1 MNKKLLA
8 LALSGALTLS
18 LLAACGSPDAEG
30 SAPPASTPPATESL
44 TPSPSPEATPS
55 ETPEPTESPEPSETP
70 EPTESAQPSESQ
82 KPSESPAPSGSQKP
96 SESPAPSESQKPS
109 ESPAP
114 SGSQKPTESPAPSE
128 SQQPSETPAPS
139 ESPSASV
146 VQSIW
151 NQVSGL
157 ERPEMMDLDAA
168 LLSDLY
174 GIDPADL
181 VEFVAKMPLVSA
193 NINEFLIAQCAPG
206 RVDAVK
212 AACESRLATLQSS
225 ASQYPET
232 AELLENY
239 KLVTSGDYIL
249 FCIDGNADAMVEAF
263 NTYAK

>member
-44 TPSPSPEATPS
+44 TPSPSPSPEATPS

-82 KPSESPAPSGSQKP
+82 KPS
-96 SESPAPSESQKPS
+96 
-109 ESPAP
+109 
-114 SGSQKPTESPAPSE
+114 ESPAPSE

>member
-1 MNKKLLA
+1 MNKKFIA

-18 LLAACGSPDAEG
+18 LLAACGSPDTEG
-30 SAPPASTPPATESL
+30 STPPVSTPPATESL
-44 TPSPSPEATPS
+44 TPTPSPSPEVTPS
-55 ETPEPTESPEPSETP
+55 ETPEPSESAQPSETP
-70 EPTESAQPSESQ
+70 EPSESTQPSESQ
-82 KPSESPAPSGSQKP
+82 KPSESPK
-96 SESPAPSESQKPS
+96 PSESQKPS
-109 ESPAP
+109 ESPKP
-114 SGSQKPTESPAPSE
+114 SETQKPSESPKPSE
-128 SQQPSETPAPS
+128 SQQPS

-151 NQVSGL
+151 NDVSGL
-157 ERPEMMDLDAA
+157 ERPDLMDMDEA

-174 GIDPADL
+174 GIESSDL
-181 VEFVAKMPLVSA
+181 VEFIGKMPLMSA
-193 NINEFLIAQCAPG
+193 HVTEFLIAQCAPG

-225 ASQYPET
+225 GSQYPET
-232 AELLENY
+232 AELLDNY

>member
-8 LALSGALTLS
+8 LVLSGALTLS

-30 SAPPASTPPATESL
+30 SAPSASTPPATESL
-44 TPSPSPEATPS
+44 APSPEVTPS
-55 ETPEPTESPEPSETP
+55 ETPESTESAQPGETP

-82 KPSESPAPSGSQKP
+82 KPAESAQPSQSQKP
-96 SESPAPSESQKPS
+96 AESARPSQSQKPA
-109 ESPAP
+109 ESAEP
-114 SGSQKPTESPAPSE
+114 SQQPVE
-128 SQQPSETPAPS
+128 SQQPSESPAPS

-225 ASQYPET
+225 GSQYPET
-232 AELLENY
+232 AELLDNY

-263 NTYAK
+263 NAYAK

>member
-1 MNKKLLA
+1 MNKKFIA

-30 SAPPASTPPATESL
+30 TTPPVSTPPATESL
-44 TPSPSPEATPS
+44 TPTPTPSPEVT
-55 ETPEPTESPEPSETP
+55 PSETP
-70 EPTESAQPSESQ
+70 EPTESAQPSETPE
-82 KPSESPAPSGSQKP
+82 PSESAQ
-96 SESPAPSESQKPS
+96 PSESQKPS
-109 ESPAP
+109 ESPKP
-114 SGSQKPTESPAPSE
+114 SETQKPSESPKPSE
-128 SQQPSETPAPS
+128 SQQPS

-151 NQVSGL
+151 NEVSGL
-157 ERPEMMDLDAA
+157 DRPNLMDMDEV

>member
-1 MNKKLLA
+1 MNKKFIA

-30 SAPPASTPPATESL
+30 TTPPVSTPPATESL
-44 TPSPSPEATPS
+44 TPTPTPSPEVTPS
-55 ETPEPTESPEPSETP
+55 ETPEPTESAQPSETP

-82 KPSESPAPSGSQKP
+82 KPSESPAPSESQKP
-96 SESPAPSESQKPS
+96 SESPAPSESQK
-109 ESPAP
+109 
-114 SGSQKPTESPAPSE
+114 
-128 SQQPSETPAPS
+128 PSETPAPS

-239 KLVTSGDYIL
+239 KLVTSGEYIL

>member
-1 MNKKLLA
+1 MNKKFIA

-30 SAPPASTPPATESL
+30 TTPPVSTPPATESL
-44 TPSPSPEATPS
+44 TPTPTPSPEVT
-55 ETPEPTESPEPSETP
+55 PSETP

-82 KPSESPAPSGSQKP
+82 KPSESTQ
-96 SESPAPSESQKPS
+96 PSESQKPS
-109 ESPAP
+109 ESPKP
-114 SGSQKPTESPAPSE
+114 SETQKPSESPKPSETQKPSESPKPSE
-128 SQQPSETPAPS
+128 SQQPS

-151 NQVSGL
+151 NEVADL
-157 ERPEMMDLDAA
+157 DRPDMMDMDAA

-174 GIDPADL
+174 GIESSDL
-181 VEFVAKMPLVSA
+181 MEFIGKMPLMSA
-193 NINEFLIAQCAPG
+193 HVNEFLIAQCAPG

-212 AACESRLATLQSS
+212 AACEARLETLK
-225 ASQYPET
+225 AGNMYPET
-232 AELLENY
+232 LTLLENY

-249 FCIDGNADAMVEAF
+249 FCIDEHADAMVEAF

>member
-1 MNKKLLA
+1 MNKKFIA

-30 SAPPASTPPATESL
+30 TTPPVSTPPATESL
-44 TPSPSPEATPS
+44 TPTPTPSPEVT
-55 ETPEPTESPEPSETP
+55 PSETP
-70 EPTESAQPSESQ
+70 EPTESAQPSETPE
-82 KPSESPAPSGSQKP
+82 PSESAQ
-96 SESPAPSESQKPS
+96 PSESQKPS
-109 ESPAP
+109 ESPKP
-114 SGSQKPTESPAPSE
+114 SESQKPSESPKPSETQKPSESPKPSE
-128 SQQPSETPAPS
+128 SQQPS

-151 NQVSGL
+151 NEVSGL
-157 ERPEMMDLDAA
+157 DRPNLMDMDEV

>member
-96 SESPAPSESQKPS
+96 SES
-109 ESPAP
+109 
-114 SGSQKPTESPAPSE
+114 
-128 SQQPSETPAPS
+128 PAPS

>member
-82 KPSESPAPSGSQKP
+82 KPSESPAPSESQKP
-96 SESPAPSESQKPS
+96 SESPAPSESQKP
-109 ESPAP
+109 A
-114 SGSQKPTESPAPSE
+114 ESPAPSE

>member
-1 MNKKLLA
+1 MNKKFIA

-30 SAPPASTPPATESL
+30 TTPPVSTPPATESL
-44 TPSPSPEATPS
+44 TPTPTPTPEVTPSEPPEPTESAQPS
-55 ETPEPTESPEPSETP
+55 ETPEPSEST
-70 EPTESAQPSESQ
+70 QPSESQ
-82 KPSESPAPSGSQKP
+82 KPSESPKPSESQKP
-96 SESPAPSESQKPS
+96 AESPAPSESQK
-109 ESPAP
+109 
-114 SGSQKPTESPAPSE
+114 
-128 SQQPSETPAPS
+128 PSETPAPS

-225 ASQYPET
+225 GSQYPET
-232 AELLENY
+232 AELLDNY

>member
-44 TPSPSPEATPS
+44 TPSPSPSPEATPS

-70 EPTESAQPSESQ
+70 ESSESVQPSE
-82 KPSESPAPSGSQKP
+82 SQKP

-114 SGSQKPTESPAPSE
+114 SESQKPAESPAPSE
-128 SQQPSETPAPS
+128 SQKPSETPAPS

>member
-44 TPSPSPEATPS
+44 TPSPSPSPEATPS

-96 SESPAPSESQKPS
+96 SESPAPS
-109 ESPAP
+109 
-114 SGSQKPTESPAPSE
+114 GSQKPAESPAPSE
-128 SQQPSETPAPS
+128 SQKPSETPAPS

>member
-109 ESPAP
+109 ES
-114 SGSQKPTESPAPSE
+114 
-128 SQQPSETPAPS
+128 PAPS

>member
-18 LLAACGSPDAEG
+18 LLTACGSPDAEG
-30 SAPPASTPPATESL
+30 STPPASTPPATESL
-44 TPSPSPEATPS
+44 TPSPSPSPEATPS

-70 EPTESAQPSESQ
+70 ESSESVQPSESQ
-82 KPSESPAPSGSQKP
+82 KPS
-96 SESPAPSESQKPS
+96 
-109 ESPAP
+109 
-114 SGSQKPTESPAPSE
+114 ESPAPSE

>member
-1 MNKKLLA
+1 MNKKIFV
-8 LALSGALTLS
+8 LALSGALALS
-18 LLAACGSPDAEG
+18 LLTACGSPDTEG
-30 SAPPASTPPATESL
+30 STPPVSTPPVTESL
-44 TPSPSPEATPS
+44 S
-55 ETPEPTESPEPSETP
+55 
-70 EPTESAQPSESQ
+70 
-82 KPSESPAPSGSQKP
+82 
-96 SESPAPSESQKPS
+96 
-109 ESPAP
+109 
-114 SGSQKPTESPAPSE
+114 
-128 SQQPSETPAPS
+128 PS

-212 AACESRLATLQSS
+212 AACESRLETLK
-225 ASQYPET
+225 AGNLYPET
-232 AELLENY
+232 LKLVDNY
-239 KLVTSGDYIL
+239 KLVTSGDYLL
-249 FCIDGNADAMVEAF
+249 FCIDEYADQMVEAF

>member
-44 TPSPSPEATPS
+44 TPSPPPSPEATPS

-82 KPSESPAPSGSQKP
+82 KPS
-96 SESPAPSESQKPS
+96 
-109 ESPAP
+109 
-114 SGSQKPTESPAPSE
+114 ESPAPSE

>member
-18 LLAACGSPDAEG
+18 LLTACGSPDAEG
-30 SAPPASTPPATESL
+30 STPPASTPPATESL

-55 ETPEPTESPEPSETP
+55 ETPEPTESPEPSEIP
-70 EPTESAQPSESQ
+70 ESSESVQPSE
-82 KPSESPAPSGSQKP
+82 SQKP

-114 SGSQKPTESPAPSE
+114 SESQKPAESPAPSE

-212 AACESRLATLQSS
+212 AACESRLETLK
-225 ASQYPET
+225 AGNMYPET
-232 AELLENY
+232 LTLLENY

>member
-30 SAPPASTPPATESL
+30 SVPPASTPPATESL

-96 SESPAPSESQKPS
+96 SESPAPSESQKP
-109 ESPAP
+109 A
-114 SGSQKPTESPAPSE
+114 ESPAPSE

-146 VQSIW
+146 IQSIW

>member
-18 LLAACGSPDAEG
+18 LLTACGSPDAEG
-30 SAPPASTPPATESL
+30 STPPASTPPATESL

-96 SESPAPSESQKPS
+96 A
-109 ESPAP
+109 
-114 SGSQKPTESPAPSE
+114 ESPAPSE

>member
-44 TPSPSPEATPS
+44 TPSPSPSPEATPG

-96 SESPAPSESQKPS
+96 SESPAPS
-109 ESPAP
+109 
-114 SGSQKPTESPAPSE
+114 GSQKPAESPAPSE
-128 SQQPSETPAPS
+128 SQKPSETPAPS

>member
-44 TPSPSPEATPS
+44 TPSPSPSPEATPS

-109 ESPAP
+109 ES
-114 SGSQKPTESPAPSE
+114 
-128 SQQPSETPAPS
+128 PAPS

>member
-18 LLAACGSPDAEG
+18 LLTACGSPDAEG

-44 TPSPSPEATPS
+44 TPSPSPEATPG
-55 ETPEPTESPEPSETP
+55 ETPEPTESPEPSEIP
-70 EPTESAQPSESQ
+70 ESSESVQPSE
-82 KPSESPAPSGSQKP
+82 SQKP
-96 SESPAPSESQKPS
+96 SESPAPSESQKPA
-109 ESPAP
+109 ESH
-114 SGSQKPTESPAPSE
+114 APSE
-128 SQQPSETPAPS
+128 SQKPSETPAPS

>member
-44 TPSPSPEATPS
+44 TPSPSPEPTPS

-96 SESPAPSESQKPS
+96 SESPAPSESQKP
-109 ESPAP
+109 A
-114 SGSQKPTESPAPSE
+114 ESPAPSE

-146 VQSIW
+146 IQSIW

>member
-82 KPSESPAPSGSQKP
+82 KPSESPAPS
-96 SESPAPSESQKPS
+96 ESQKP
-109 ESPAP
+109 A
-114 SGSQKPTESPAPSE
+114 ESPAPSE

>member
-1 MNKKLLA
+1 MNKKFIA

-18 LLAACGSPDAEG
+18 LLAACGSPDTEG
-30 SAPPASTPPATESL
+30 STPPVSTPPATESL
-44 TPSPSPEATPS
+44 TPTPSPSPEVTPS
-55 ETPEPTESPEPSETP
+55 ETPEPSESAQPSETP
-70 EPTESAQPSESQ
+70 EPSESTQPSESQ
-82 KPSESPAPSGSQKP
+82 KPSESPK
-96 SESPAPSESQKPS
+96 PSESQKPS
-109 ESPAP
+109 ESPKP
-114 SGSQKPTESPAPSE
+114 SETQKPSESPKPSE
-128 SQQPSETPAPS
+128 SQQPS

-151 NQVSGL
+151 NDVSGL
-157 ERPEMMDLDAA
+157 ERPDLMDMDEA

-225 ASQYPET
+225 GSQYPET
-232 AELLENY
+232 AELLDNY

-249 FCIDGNADAMVEAF
+249 FCIDGNADAMLEAF